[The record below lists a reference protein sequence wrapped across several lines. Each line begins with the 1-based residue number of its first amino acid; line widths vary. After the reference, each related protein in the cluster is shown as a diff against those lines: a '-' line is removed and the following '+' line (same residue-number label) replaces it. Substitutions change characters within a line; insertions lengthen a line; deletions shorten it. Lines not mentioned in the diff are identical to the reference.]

1 MTNINELITQ
11 LVAMFGNIE
20 TLITAAVSVIVTAI
34 AAYKLIIEKWNAR
47 KTLESI
53 VSPIAAEAENKPM
66 SVLNSI
72 INKPFELDGTAH
84 AVAQST
90 INSNEGKSLIVAAKA
105 FETAKAEKPK
115 VLKKLGINS
124 VTDMIPLVNTI
135 YQDIVKPIIK
145 RH

>member
-1 MTNINELITQ
+1 MNNINELITQ

-34 AAYKLIIEKWNAR
+34 AAYKLVIEKWNAR

-66 SVLNSI
+66 SVLSSI
-72 INKPFELDGTAH
+72 INKPLELDGTAH
-84 AVAQST
+84 PVSQGL

-105 FETAKAEKPK
+105 FETAKTEKPK
-115 VLKKLGINS
+115 LLKKLGITS
-124 VTDMIPLVNTI
+124 VADMIPLVSTI
-135 YQDIVKPIIK
+135 YQGIVKPIIK

>member
-1 MTNINELITQ
+1 MNNINELITQ

-34 AAYKLIIEKWNAR
+34 AAYKLVIEKWNAR

-66 SVLNSI
+66 SVLSSI

-84 AVAQST
+84 PVSQGL

-105 FETAKAEKPK
+105 FETAKTEKPK
-115 VLKKLGINS
+115 LLKKLGITS
-124 VTDMIPLVNTI
+124 VADMIPLVSTI
-135 YQDIVKPIIK
+135 YQGIVKPIIK

>member
-34 AAYKLIIEKWNAR
+34 AAYKLIIEKLNAR

-66 SVLNSI
+66 SVLNAI

-84 AVAQST
+84 AVSQSA

-105 FETAKAEKPK
+105 FEIAKTDKPG

-124 VTDMIPLVNTI
+124 VTDMIPFVSTI
-135 YQDIVKPIIK
+135 YQGIVKPIIK

>member
-1 MTNINELITQ
+1 MGNINELITQ

-34 AAYKLIIEKWNAR
+34 AAYKLIIEKLNAR

-66 SVLNSI
+66 SVLNAI
-72 INKPFELDGTAH
+72 INKPIELDATAH
-84 AVAQST
+84 AVSQSA

-105 FETAKAEKPK
+105 FEVTKSEKPK
-115 VLKKLGINS
+115 ILKKLGINS
-124 VTDMIPLVNTI
+124 VTDMIPLVSTI
-135 YQDIVKPIIK
+135 YQGIVKPIIK

>member
-20 TLITAAVSVIVTAI
+20 SLITAAVSVIITAI

-84 AVAQST
+84 AVSQST
-90 INSNEGKSLIVAAKA
+90 INSNEGKNLIVAAKA
-105 FETAKAEKPK
+105 FETAKTEKPK

-124 VTDMIPLVNTI
+124 VSDMIPLVSTI
-135 YQDIVKPIIK
+135 YQSIVKPIIK